1 MSDTRKQTTISRLEP
16 YNEIIGTLTD
26 FESKGDQVKLLF
38 TTKYEIE
45 LPKDVFTYEQLKAV
59 IGKRVD
65 ILNVDGEIYTTN

>member
-16 YNEIIGTLTD
+16 YNEIIGILLD
-26 FESKGDQVKLLF
+26 VKSEEDQVKLLF
-38 TTKYEIE
+38 ITMYEIV
-45 LPKDVFTYEQLKAV
+45 LTKDVFTYEQLKAV